1 MPLCKV
7 ICCLQE
13 EIETS
18 ESQSLSFQSRTSQQN
33 HIQGRRKAGEKS
45 VVETQV
51 IAQRYTQQ

>member
-18 ESQSLSFQSRTSQQN
+18 ESQSLSFQSRTSQLN

-51 IAQRYTQQ
+51 IAQRYT